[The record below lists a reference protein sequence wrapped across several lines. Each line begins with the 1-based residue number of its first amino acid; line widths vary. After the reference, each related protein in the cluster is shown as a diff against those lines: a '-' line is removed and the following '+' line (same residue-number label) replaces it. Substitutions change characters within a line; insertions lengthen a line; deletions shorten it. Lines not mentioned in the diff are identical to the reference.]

1 MKRITLIATLFALLC
16 SVVLRAQE
24 FDMESFT
31 DPDKYGW
38 GTFEQRREAQDEL
51 LARQQLLQIYRM
63 QRLPAATNVA
73 KSAIAPGWGHFSA
86 QSYTKGQVLLG
97 MQIVLLGSSFYFYDQ
112 AMENYNKYKKATQID
127 KMNQAYND
135 SLEPYRYAQVF
146 FGLYTIVWAYTLYDT
161 YQVTEEYNAG
171 LWQRIVQEYNR
182 SKVQLTPAGVS
193 VRF

>member
-1 MKRITLIATLFALLC
+1 MKRIMFIIMLFPSLYAVSLA
-16 SVVLRAQE
+16 AQE
-24 FDMESFT
+24 FNMEEFT
-31 DPDKYGW
+31 DPSKYGW
-38 GTFEQRREAQDEL
+38 GTFEQRQEAQNDL
-51 LARQQLLQIYRM
+51 LARQQLLQVYRM
-63 QRLPAATNVA
+63 QRLPAAANVA

-146 FGLYTIVWAYTLYDT
+146 FGLYTLVWAYTLYDT

-171 LWQRIVQEYNR
+171 LWQRIIQEYNR
-182 SKVQLTPAGVS
+182 SKVQLTPTGVS